1 MPCSQT
7 EGLPAEINQSS
18 CYSATVSHM
27 HQVRSLL
34 TDPIPKFTSFLGS
47 VREGTQ
53 QDQGEQLGKQANS
66 LPGAQV
72 NSDSVG

>member
-1 MPCSQT
+1 
-7 EGLPAEINQSS
+7 
-18 CYSATVSHM
+18 M